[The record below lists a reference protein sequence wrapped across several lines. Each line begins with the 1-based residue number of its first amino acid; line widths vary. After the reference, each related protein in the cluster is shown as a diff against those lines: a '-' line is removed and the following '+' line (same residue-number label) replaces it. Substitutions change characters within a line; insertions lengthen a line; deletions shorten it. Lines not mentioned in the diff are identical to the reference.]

1 MGKNPYAMCNALTRS
16 RRFPSVDCTLAK
28 DVQRAS
34 APGIGDLLRKDVR
47 MRAVTHVMAMAIGLV
62 GAVIAFVVNAMYSL
76 AHVLGR
82 MTGITADRSHFFI
95 GTGLTIVAVI
105 GALCMAGAPE
115 VGAVLLVLATIGF
128 FLI

>member
-1 MGKNPYAMCNALTRS
+1 
-16 RRFPSVDCTLAK
+16 
-28 DVQRAS
+28 
-34 APGIGDLLRKDVR
+34 
-47 MRAVTHVMAMAIGLV
+47 MAMAIGLV
-62 GAVIAFVVNAMYSL
+62 GAVIAFVVNALYSL

-128 FLI
+128 FLIVGWWAVIPAIFLLSAAALAVVNRHEYHRPPSGVPQA